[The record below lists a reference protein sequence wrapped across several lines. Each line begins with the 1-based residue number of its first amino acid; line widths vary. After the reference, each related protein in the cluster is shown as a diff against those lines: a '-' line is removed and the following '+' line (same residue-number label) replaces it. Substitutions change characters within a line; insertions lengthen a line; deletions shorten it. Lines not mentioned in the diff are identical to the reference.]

1 MKRLASLLLLTGG
14 ATLVACQNPTESA
27 YEVADTDQVTLA
39 LTGMT

>member
-1 MKRLASLLLLTGG
+1 MNRLASLLFLASS

-27 YEVADTDQVTLA
+27 YEVQDTGQVTLD